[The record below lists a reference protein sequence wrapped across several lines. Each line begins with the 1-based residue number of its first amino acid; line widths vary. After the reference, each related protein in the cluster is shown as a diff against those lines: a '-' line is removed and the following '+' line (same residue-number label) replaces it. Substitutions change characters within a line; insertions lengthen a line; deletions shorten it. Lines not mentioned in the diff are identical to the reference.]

1 LYSHISTGVRI
12 ACVNSTFST
21 RSPAWPMELERHR
34 SRSLNLLGCA
44 DDGLGKRRAEG
55 TNGNAMR
62 RNCRRNEDGGL
73 KIKTAAHNNFERE
86 LFVEPLFAKPFGRAM
101 RV

>member
-1 LYSHISTGVRI
+1 
-12 ACVNSTFST
+12 
-21 RSPAWPMELERHR
+21 
-34 SRSLNLLGCA
+34 
-44 DDGLGKRRAEG
+44 
-55 TNGNAMR
+55 MR